1 MAVYTPK
8 KLYTGQPGTS
18 ATTLYTAPASTTTI
32 VKNIIVC
39 NTTSNA
45 ATLTLSLVA
54 SGGSAGTTNRIM
66 SALEVTGNNT
76 VAFDLSGVLATG
88 DFISALQG
96 TSSALTLHITGVEV
110 V

>member
-1 MAVYTPK
+1 
-8 KLYTGQPGTS
+8 
-18 ATTLYTAPASTTTI
+18 
-32 VKNIIVC
+32 
-39 NTTSNA
+39 
-45 ATLTLSLVA
+45 
-54 SGGSAGTTNRIM
+54 M